1 MSLFAANWEETSRRL
16 AALLEPH
23 LAPGEELLGVVH
35 ATQPRTF
42 SADFF
47 AVGVTAGR
55 LLLQP
60 IGRRLEAKGAPISIP
75 REAVS
80 ESSVWGWGGS
90 LADFLSATSDQQIR
104 FTAGGQKYKLM
115 VLGGNML
122 EDALSGPSQK
132 RGLEALVEFLLSARR

>member
-1 MSLFAANWEETSRRL
+1 MSFFAVNWEETSRRL

-23 LAPGEELLGVVH
+23 LAGEELLGVVH

-42 SADFF
+42 SADLF
-47 AVGVTAGR
+47 AVGVTPGR

-60 IGRRLEAKGAPISIP
+60 IGRKLEAKGAPVSIA

-90 LADFLSATSDQQIR
+90 LADFLSATANQQIR
-104 FTAGGQKYKLM
+104 FTAGGEKYKLM
-115 VLGGNML
+115 VLGGNAL

-132 RGLEALVEFLLSARR
+132 HGLEALVKFLLSAKPI